1 MEKKRDSRKSSKS
14 KTRQKDKQKKK
25 QSDKES
31 QVTKKTF
38 VSKPSLSEHERESLS
53 SKLQLE
59 AKKSKLKITLNEIT
73 VVKPP
78 ESNNASM
85 NKSKHSAILDKSIP
99 KLEDMSFEKNAKPFD
114 DMPDIDFDGG
124 SEIEAENSD
133 ENELNEP

>member
-25 QSDKES
+25 KQSDKES
-31 QVTKKTF
+31 QVTKKLF
-38 VSKPSLSEHERESLS
+38 VSIPEHERESLS

-59 AKKSKLKITLNEIT
+59 AKKSKFKITLNEIS
-73 VVKPP
+73 VVEHP

-85 NKSKHSAILDKSIP
+85 NKSKHSAISDKSIP

-133 ENELNEP
+133 ENELNES